1 MADKDTNAP
10 PIIKRV
16 KKADHGGHH
25 GGAWKVAYADFVTA
39 MMAFFLL
46 MWLLNATTE
55 EQKRGI
61 AQYFSPVPGAV
72 GETTGGQ
79 GFFRG
84 DTVTTDGQM
93 VSSNAPVSV
102 TIPIPTTAFD
112 EEKTEGQNENQAA
125 KAKDDSGKESDST
138 DADKAEKLLAELE
151 DKQFKEAEN
160 QLRQAIQKIPD
171 IKELAENLIIDNTP
185 EGLRIQLVD
194 QDKNSMFPRG
204 SIEMN
209 EKARILMHQ
218 VAKVVAKL
226 PQKISISGHTDATP
240 YANANGY
247 DNWDLST
254 DRANA
259 SRRAL
264 IEAGL
269 AGERIV
275 NLTGK
280 AETEPL
286 LKDEPTSP
294 QNRRISIVLLRE
306 KKAPGAG
313 GGQDSGTGSAKDAG
327 KDGGKSDKSVA
338 TVPKPRT

>member
-1 MADKDTNAP
+1 MADKETNAP
-10 PIIKRV
+10 PIIKKV
-16 KKADHGGHH
+16 KKYAHGGHH

-46 MWLLNATTE
+46 LWLLNATTE

-61 AQYFSPVPGAV
+61 AQYFSPVPGAI

-79 GFFRG
+79 GFFQG

-112 EEKTEGQNENQAA
+112 SDKSEGNYENQAA
-125 KAKDDSGKESDST
+125 KTKEDGSKEDSTKERDST

-151 DKQFKEAEN
+151 DKQFKEAEH
-160 QLRQAIQKIPD
+160 QLRQAIQNIPD
-171 IKELAENLIIDNTP
+171 IKDLAENLIIDNTP

-194 QDKNSMFPRG
+194 QDKMSMFPRG
-204 SIEMN
+204 STELH
-209 EKARILMHQ
+209 EKARLLMHQ
-218 VAKVVAKL
+218 VAKVISKL
-226 PQKISISGHTDATP
+226 PQKISISGHTDSTP
-240 YANANGY
+240 YANTKGY

-264 IEAGL
+264 TEAGL
-269 AGERIV
+269 DGERIV

-280 AETEPL
+280 ADTEPL
-286 LKDEPTSP
+286 VADEPTSP
-294 QNRRISIVLLRE
+294 QNRRISIVMLRE
-306 KKAPGAG
+306 RKAPGAAEAAAG
-313 GGQDSGTGSAKDAG
+313 GGKPDG
-327 KDGGKSDKSVA
+327 KKTDKSVA